1 MNGRPKILLVGCG
14 NMGSSL
20 IRGWLKY
27 GWSKN
32 DIEVID
38 PSETAKSLGDS
49 LGVRVAKKPSAEL
62 QADII
67 VFAVKPQSL
76 DHILPDYK
84 KFVSSDRVFLSIAAG
99 KSIEFYETLLGK
111 EAAIVRGMPNT
122 PAAIRQ
128 GITVLVSNR
137 KVKPNQRAASE
148 VLMKAVG
155 RVTWLDNEEL
165 MNAVTAVSGSGPAY
179 VFLIIEALSE
189 AGIEIGL
196 HKDLA
201 EELALMTVAGAGAL
215 AVSSDKSPAELR
227 RRVTSPGGTTEAAL
241 DVLME
246 NEKLTTLLK
255 KAVLA
260 ATERGRGLA

>member
-1 MNGRPKILLVGCG
+1 
-14 NMGSSL
+14 
-20 IRGWLKY
+20 
-27 GWSKN
+27 
-32 DIEVID
+32 
-38 PSETAKSLGDS
+38 
-49 LGVRVAKKPSAEL
+49 
-62 QADII
+62 
-67 VFAVKPQSL
+67 
-76 DHILPDYK
+76 
-84 KFVSSDRVFLSIAAG
+84 
-99 KSIEFYETLLGK
+99 
-111 EAAIVRGMPNT
+111 MPNT

-189 AGIEIGL
+189 AGIEVGL

-215 AVSSDKSPAELR
+215 AASSDTSPAELR
-227 RRVTSPGGTTEAAL
+227 QRVTSPGGTTEAAL

-246 NEKLTTLLK
+246 NEKLMTLLK